1 MKQDDAKRDKMY
13 LGVMI
18 ILAVI
23 LIIVIAKKIIE
34 LNNPVVVVDY
44 GRSFVQMRDAGKY
57 DIVNIELIT
66 EQNFPLQKRQGRVR
80 VMIKIFASPEEMRGQ
95 GFRPA
100 FVEEL
105 FALGEQ
111 YPDLQK
117 KFKILA
123 LSSPWRRED
132 HTEYPCLGWDKGF
145 KRYLCVA
152 FTTGAQWRSDMGYVF
167 AGARERD

>member
-1 MKQDDAKRDKMY
+1 MKRDKMY

-23 LIIVIAKKIIE
+23 LIIMIATKILE
-34 LNNPVVVVDY
+34 LNNPVVIVDY
-44 GRSFVQMRDAGKY
+44 SRTFVQMRDAGKY

-66 EQNFPLQKRQGRVR
+66 EQNFPLRKKQGRAR
-80 VMIKIFASPEEMRGQ
+80 VMIKTFVSLDEMRDQ

-123 LSSPWRRED
+123 LGSPWQRED

-152 FTTGAQWRSDMGYVF
+152 FTTGARWRSDMGYVF
-167 AGARERD
+167 AGAREWD